1 MTIVTEKH
9 KRMKGARIGEGL
21 QKDLKLWLGFMA
33 LLSCLRILLML
44 FFHDRMGP
52 HAGAVQ
58 IAKALGNGWRF
69 DGQVAFLF
77 IVPALIGSVLGGI
90 FNWKRL
96 EGIVRAVA
104 AAVFVVPTTLLG
116 AINIGFF
123 REFNDQFNVVIL
135 GVIYDDMRAILAT
148 VWKEYPATWIGVGL
162 VLLDVILVWLLLRL
176 ARRPWVGAARL
187 QTLPR
192 WSKIF
197 LTLGCA
203 LVCIV
208 VARGS
213 MGSRPLQRKDIAVTA
228 DDMLNKC
235 VLNPFRAL
243 SYAIQDH
250 LRLARPDG
258 ITAILPDGD
267 IRSAVRRLNP
277 GFQQGTDLDAS
288 MLRAAKG
295 AAHIPR
301 HVILIIMES
310 YSGWPLFEPYHALG
324 LTPQIERLGA
334 GGVLIRHFLPTG
346 TGTMNSTA
354 PLLMGLPDPGVP
366 ANYQP
371 GAKTPLP
378 TGPAVLF
385 KRLGYRTR
393 FFYGGFLS
401 WERLGDFLKDQ
412 GYDEVYGGGEMESS
426 GRKNEWGVPDADLFR
441 FALAH
446 LPTDPPSFDVIL
458 TVSNHPPFDID
469 VKGEGFPLTA
479 VPESL
484 KPIWD
489 GGYTLTQMGHL
500 WYSDKCLGA
509 FADAAAAGLPGMLMA
524 ATADHYSRR
533 FLNQRP
539 GMPERAFVPFLLYGP
554 GILPP
559 NPAAT
564 SLWGSHLDIPPTLV
578 EMAAPAGFAYP
589 AYGRD
594 ILDASDGHPSFGAG
608 FSVGRDYLAELGAS
622 VWIPWPDVS
631 TAPPAP
637 DLPALSAT
645 ARDLKAAAWWRV
657 VRGAGLP

>member
-1 MTIVTEKH
+1 M
-9 KRMKGARIGEGL
+9 RGARIGEEL
-21 QKDLKLWLGFMA
+21 QKDFKLWLGFMA

-52 HAGAVQ
+52 HSGALQ
-58 IAKALGNGWRF
+58 IAKALANGWRF

-77 IVPALIGSVLGGI
+77 LIPALIGSLIGGI
-90 FNWKRL
+90 FNLKRTAR
-96 EGIVRAVA
+96 IVRIA
-104 AAVFVVPTTLLG
+104 AASVFVVPTTLLG

-123 REFNDQFNVVIL
+123 REFNDQFNAVIL
-135 GVIYDDMRAILAT
+135 GVVYDDFRAILAT

-162 VLLDVILVWLLLRL
+162 VLLDVSLVWLLVRL
-176 ARRPWVGAARL
+176 ARRPWAGADRL
-187 QTLPR
+187 QALPR
-192 WSKIF
+192 WGKVF
-197 LTLGCA
+197 LVSACA
-203 LVCIV
+203 LVCVI

-243 SYAIQDH
+243 HYAIQDH

-258 ITAILPDGD
+258 IKAILPDGD
-267 IRSAVRRLNP
+267 ILSAVRRLRP
-277 GFQQGTDLDAS
+277 GFQQGADLDTA
-288 MLRAAKG
+288 MLRAARG
-295 AAHIPR
+295 ASRIPR

-324 LTPQIERLGA
+324 LTPQMERLGS

-354 PLLMGLPDPGVP
+354 PLLMGLPDAGVP

-371 GAKTPLP
+371 GAKFPLP
-378 TGPAVLF
+378 TGPAALF

-393 FFYGGFLS
+393 FFYGGYLS

-412 GYDEVYGGGEMESS
+412 GFEEVYGGGEMPTT
-426 GRKNEWGVPDADLFR
+426 GHKNEWGVPDADLFR
-441 FALAH
+441 FALGH
-446 LPTDPPSFDVIL
+446 LPADGPSFDVIL

-469 VKGEGFPLTA
+469 VKGEGFPLIA

-489 GGYTLTQMGHL
+489 GAYTLTQMGHL

-509 FADAAAAGLPGMLMA
+509 FADAAASKLSGMLLA

-539 GMPERAFVPFLLYGP
+539 GMPERAFVPLLLYGP

-559 NPAAT
+559 NSAAAA
-564 SLWGSHLDIPPTLV
+564 LWGSHLDIPPTLV
-578 EMAAPAGFAYP
+578 ELAAPAGFQYP
-589 AYGRD
+589 AYGRN
-594 ILDASDGHPSFGAG
+594 ILDSLNLQPSFGAG
-608 FSVGRDYLAELGAS
+608 FAVGKNYVAEPTSSAW
-622 VWIPWPDVS
+622 VPWPDVS
-631 TAPPAP
+631 AAPGAP
-637 DLPALSAT
+637 DLPTLSRM

-657 VRGAGLP
+657 VRGSRLP